1 MKVVCIEGDGIGT
14 EVTGAMKY
22 VIGSLGL
29 GIEWVDMP
37 AGESALATHGE
48 PLPRMTLDAVR
59 EHKVAIKGP
68 TTTPGGG
75 GFKSVNVGLR
85 QQLDLYC
92 GFRPVVS
99 LLIPGTTQGVN
110 LVLFRQNTEGLY
122 RCEET
127 LTGEP
132 GSREVVLTAQF
143 TEEAFLRI
151 SRRAFLYARANGLD
165 HVTVVNKENIHKV
178 WGMVY
183 HAAFN
188 AIATDFPGIR
198 ADHMLVDAMGMR
210 LVMNPG
216 AYQVLVGENMFFDI
230 LSDVCAGLIGG
241 LGVACGA
248 NYGDHAA
255 LFEAVHG
262 SAPDIAGQ
270 GIANPTALILSSALM
285 LEHIGHGAEAKR
297 VRDAVNALY
306 ARGAYVTGDLAWRY
320 PKGTRAC
327 GTKAFAE
334 ALVREIHDFEGR
346 IGSH

>member
-1 MKVVCIEGDGIGT
+1 MKVVCIEGDGIGV
-14 EVTGAMKY
+14 EVTRAMRY
-22 VIGSLGL
+22 VINSLVP

-37 AGESALATHGE
+37 AGESAVATHGE
-48 PLPRMTLDAVR
+48 PLPRMTVDAIR

-85 QQLDLYC
+85 QALDLYC
-92 GFRPVVS
+92 GFRPVQS
-99 LLIPGTTQGVN
+99 LPIPGTTQGVN

-127 LTGEP
+127 MTGEV
-132 GSREVVLTAQF
+132 GSREVVLTARF

-151 SRRAFLYARANGLD
+151 CRRAFLYARANGLD
-165 HVTVVNKENIHKV
+165 HVTVVNKENIHKL
-178 WGMVY
+178 WGMIY
-183 HAAFN
+183 HAAFL
-188 AIATDFPGIR
+188 AIAADFPDIR

-210 LVMNPG
+210 LVMNP
-216 AYQVLVGENMFFDI
+216 ASSQVLVGENMFFDI

-248 NYGDHAA
+248 NYGDGIA

-262 SAPDIAGQ
+262 SAPDIAGK

-285 LEHIGHGAEAKR
+285 LEHLGFRAEATR
-297 VRDAVNALY
+297 LREAISAVY
-306 ARGAYVTGDLAWRY
+306 ARGAFVTGDLAWRY
-320 PKGTRAC
+320 PNGTRAC
-327 GTKAFAE
+327 GTQQFAE
-334 ALVREIHDFEGR
+334 ALVRQYHDFEGR